1 MPQFGQSLQLEVRL
15 GVNEGKKRMDR
26 RKVAWGITG
35 SGEKLPETVN
45 VMKVVKQEFEDRVD
59 LRVYASKA
67 GDQVLKYY
75 KLTQYVEG
83 NFGRVWVEINS
94 NSPFLAGQLQSGKFE
109 FLVIAPTTSNT
120 VAKIAVGLGDS
131 MLSNSAIMSLKA
143 SVPVYLMPSDQLE
156 GTLSTILP
164 SGKSLLLKIRKED
177 ADNVRKLAAMES
189 MHILEKPEDILHVFR
204 RHFG

>member
-1 MPQFGQSLQLEVRL
+1 M
-15 GVNEGKKRMDR
+15 NEGKKRMDR